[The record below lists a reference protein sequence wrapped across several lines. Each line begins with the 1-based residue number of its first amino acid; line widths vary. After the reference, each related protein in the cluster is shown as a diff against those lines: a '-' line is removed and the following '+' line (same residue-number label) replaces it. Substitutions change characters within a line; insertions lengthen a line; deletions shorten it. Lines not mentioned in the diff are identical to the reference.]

1 MSNKLNKVLMID
13 DDESFL
19 KIHSRILKSKGYD
32 VHTSISGEYA
42 FSMLKSESYA
52 VVICDIVMPGI
63 GGIDVLNKIKNEYDD
78 IQVIMLTGEASIS
91 GAVEAMTFGAYTYLV
106 KPINIEE
113 FLLNVERA
121 INFYNLNT
129 ENRRLKN
136 RIAVMEEK
144 IQLLGD
150 SLEIKEIKKTIDIV
164 ALTNTTV
171 LITGESGTGKEIV
184 ANLLHQRSFCSE
196 GTLVKVN
203 CAALSE
209 SILESELFGHEK
221 GAFTG
226 AISTKI
232 GRFEMANEGTLF
244 LDEISEISLKTQ
256 SKLLRVLQEKEFER
270 VGGTKTIKA
279 NFRLIAATNKNL
291 PEEVAKG
298 SFRED
303 LFYRINVVPI
313 NIPPLKD
320 RFEDIPILLNH
331 FLQYFCTEMRKPSMT
346 FSNEALKVLMEYNWQ
361 GNVRELRNLVER
373 LVVFSSSKVIH
384 AADLPQE
391 VRNVE
396 INNIEKDNL
405 TFLESKKIFERN
417 YITNA
422 LKRNNWN
429 ISATAKEI
437 NIARKNLQ
445 LKIKQ
450 LNLSK
455 NDTKM

>member
-1 MSNKLNKVLMID
+1 MPNKLNKILMID

-19 KIHSRILKSKGYD
+19 KIHSRILQSKGYD
-32 VHTSISGEYA
+32 VNTAINGEYA
-42 FSMLKSESYA
+42 LTMLKNESYA

-63 GGIDVLNKIKNEYDD
+63 GGIDVLNKIKNEYID

-106 KPINIEE
+106 KPLNIEE

-121 INFYNLNT
+121 VNFYNLNT
-129 ENRRLKN
+129 ENRILKN
-136 RIAVMEEK
+136 RIEAMEK
-144 IQLLGD
+144 RVQLLGN
-150 SLEIKEIKKTIDIV
+150 SAEIEEIKRNINIV
-164 ALTNTTV
+164 ASANSTV

-184 ANLLHQRSFCSE
+184 ANLLHQNSSCSN
-196 GTLVKVN
+196 GALVKVN

-209 SILESELFGHEK
+209 SILESELFGHER

-232 GRFEMANEGTLF
+232 GRFEMANGGTLF
-244 LDEISEISLKTQ
+244 LDEIGEISPKLQ

-270 VGGTKTIKA
+270 VGGTKIIKA

-291 PEEVAKG
+291 PEEIAKG
-298 SFRED
+298 NFRED

-313 NIPPLKD
+313 HMPVLKD
-320 RFEDIPILLNH
+320 RLEDIPILLNH
-331 FLQYFCTEMRKPSMT
+331 FLQYFCSEMRKPFMS
-346 FSNEALKVLMEYNWQ
+346 FSDEALNILMKYNWP

-373 LVVFSSSKVIH
+373 LVVFSSSTTIH
-384 AADLPQE
+384 THDLPKE
-391 VRNVE
+391 VRNE
-396 INNIEKDNL
+396 EADYIESDKTTFFEAKKD
-405 TFLESKKIFERN
+405 FEKN
-417 YITNA
+417 YITQA

-429 ISATAKEI
+429 ISATAKQI
-437 NIARKNLQ
+437 DIARKNLQ

-450 LNLSK
+450 LDLSK
-455 NDTKM
+455 DDTKM

>member
-1 MSNKLNKVLMID
+1 MPNKLNKILMID

-19 KIHSRILKSKGYD
+19 KIHCRILQSKGYD
-32 VHTSISGEYA
+32 VNTAINGEYA
-42 FSMLKSESYA
+42 LTMLKNEPYA

-63 GGIDVLNKIKNEYDD
+63 GGIDVLNKIKNEYID

-106 KPINIEE
+106 KPLNIEE

-121 INFYNLNT
+121 LNFYNLNT
-129 ENRRLKN
+129 ENRILKN
-136 RIAVMEEK
+136 RIEAMEK
-144 IQLLGD
+144 KVQLLGN
-150 SLEIKEIKKTIDIV
+150 SIEIKEIKRNINIV
-164 ALTNTTV
+164 ASTNSTV

-184 ANLLHQRSFCSE
+184 ANLLHQNSSCSD

-209 SILESELFGHEK
+209 SILESELFGHER

-226 AISTKI
+226 AISTKF
-232 GRFEMANEGTLF
+232 GRFEMANGGTLF
-244 LDEISEISLKTQ
+244 LDEIGEISLKLQ

-270 VGGTKTIKA
+270 VGGTKIIKA
-279 NFRLIAATNKNL
+279 NFRLISATNKNL
-291 PEEVAKG
+291 SEEVAKG
-298 SFRED
+298 NFRED

-313 NIPPLKD
+313 HMPPLKD
-320 RFEDIPILLNH
+320 RLEDIPILLNY
-331 FLQYFCTEMRKPSMT
+331 FLQYFCSEMRKPFMA
-346 FSNEALKVLMEYNWQ
+346 FSDKALKILMEYSWP

-373 LVVFSSSKVIH
+373 LVVFSSSTIIH
-384 AADLPQE
+384 THDLPK
-391 VRNVE
+391 E
-396 INNIEKDNL
+396 IKNEEITKIKDDKMP
-405 TFLESKKIFERN
+405 FLEAKKIFEKN
-417 YITNA
+417 YITQA

-429 ISATAKEI
+429 ISATAKQI

-450 LNLSK
+450 LDLSK
-455 NDTKM
+455 DDTKM

>member
-1 MSNKLNKVLMID
+1 MPNKLNKILMID

-19 KIHSRILKSKGYD
+19 KIHSRILQSKGYD
-32 VHTSISGEYA
+32 VNTAINGEYA
-42 FSMLKSESYA
+42 LTMLKNEPYA

-63 GGIDVLNKIKNEYDD
+63 GGIDVLNKVKNEYID

-106 KPINIEE
+106 KPLNIEE

-121 INFYNLNT
+121 VNFYNLNT
-129 ENRRLKN
+129 ENRILKN
-136 RIAVMEEK
+136 RIEAMEK
-144 IQLLGD
+144 RVQLLG
-150 SLEIKEIKKTIDIV
+150 SSAEIEEIKRNINIV
-164 ALTNTTV
+164 ASANSTV

-184 ANLLHQRSFCSE
+184 ANLLHQNSSCSN
-196 GTLVKVN
+196 GALVKVN

-209 SILESELFGHEK
+209 SILESELFGHER

-232 GRFEMANEGTLF
+232 GRFEMANGGTLF
-244 LDEISEISLKTQ
+244 LDEIGEISPKLQ

-270 VGGTKTIKA
+270 VGGTKIIKA

-291 PEEVAKG
+291 SKEVVEG
-298 SFRED
+298 NFRED

-313 NIPPLKD
+313 HMPPLKD
-320 RFEDIPILLNH
+320 RLEDISILLNH
-331 FLQYFCTEMRKPSMT
+331 FLQYFCSEMRKPFMS
-346 FSNEALKVLMEYNWQ
+346 FSDEALNILMKYNWP

-373 LVVFSSSKVIH
+373 LVVFSSSTTIH
-384 AADLPQE
+384 THDLPKE
-391 VRNVE
+391 VRNE
-396 INNIEKDNL
+396 KADYIESDKTTFFEAKKD
-405 TFLESKKIFERN
+405 FEKN
-417 YITNA
+417 YITQA

-429 ISATAKEI
+429 ISATAKQI
-437 NIARKNLQ
+437 DIARKNLQ

-450 LNLSK
+450 LDLSK
-455 NDTKM
+455 DDTKM

>member
-1 MSNKLNKVLMID
+1 MSNKLNKILMID

-320 RFEDIPILLNH
+320 RFEDVPILLNH

-373 LVVFSSSKVIH
+373 LVVFSSSNVIH
-384 AADLPQE
+384 ITDLPQE

-396 INNIEKDNL
+396 INNIEKNNL
-405 TFLESKKIFERN
+405 TFLESKKIFEKN

-437 NIARKNLQ
+437 DIARKNLQ

-455 NDTKM
+455 DDTKM